1 MNLFDLMATISI
13 DTGEYNHG
21 IEAAK
26 QKMSELSSAFVQ
38 SGQTSDDLAQKTSS
52 LAKTYDEAKEQVE
65 MLAAAYDKSA
75 QETGEASEETQE
87 LAQKLKEAEE
97 NAENLKKEAEKLSD
111 GINDLGDSEDKASK
125 KTSIFGEVLKANL
138 TSTAIIEGVKKIGSA
153 LVDFT
158 KQAIESYAQYEQLV
172 GGVETLFGN
181 SANKVIEY
189 ANNAYKTAGMSANAY
204 METVTSF
211 SASLIQGLGG
221 DTAEA
226 ARIADMAITDM
237 SDNSNK
243 MGTSMSSIQD
253 AYQGFAKQNY
263 TMLDNLKLGYG
274 GTQEEMIRLINDS
287 GVLNEKISSLDGIS
301 FDTIIS
307 AIHAVQDQL
316 GITGTTAE
324 EASSTIEGSLS
335 SAKAAWDNLL
345 TGLGD
350 SNADIEALTDNFVE
364 SAVTAVE
371 NIIPVLGQIV
381 LAILEVIGKLGLD
394 LLTALGDAIS
404 SGFEML
410 NTKGAEIV
418 SHVAEGI
425 SGAIGSLIEKGAE
438 FVSNIVNGITS
449 GFGTLNTKGAE
460 AVSNVVSGISGKI
473 GELLAKG
480 QEIVTNIKNGI
491 EGKIGELIQSG
502 SQIISR
508 VISGIKQKFSDLIQ
522 AGRNII
528 AQVKSGITAK
538 ISEAVQ
544 WGRDLI
550 DNFVAGITGAIG
562 KVVSAASSVASTV
575 KSILGFSEP
584 EEGPLSDFHT
594 YAPDMMQLFAEGI
607 MQNIG
612 LVKNA
617 ASSVASALDEAFTG
631 NRNIFIRLDASGY
644 ESTKRK
650 ILSGLNLGTA
660 SVDFASSGLGVSSA
674 GIVNGV
680 SSIVSN
686 GSGSSNPITI
696 NLMLPD
702 GTKMASYLLGPLA
715 NYANANG
722 TPILNPT

>member
-1 MNLFDLMATISI
+1 MDLFDLMATISI
-13 DTGEYNHG
+13 DTGEYNKG

-26 QKMSELSSAFVQ
+26 QKMSELSSAFVK

-97 NAENLKKEAEKLSD
+97 NAENLKKEADKLSD

-301 FDTIIS
+301 FDTIIA

-394 LLTALGDAIS
+394 LVTALGDAIS

-418 SHVAEGI
+418 SSVVNGI
-425 SGAIGSLIEKGAE
+425 TSCIGSLIEIGAE
-438 FVSNIVNGITS
+438 FVSNVIN
-449 GFGTLNTKGAE
+449 
-460 AVSNVVSGISGKI
+460 GISGSI
-473 GELLAKG
+473 WTLIAKG

-491 EGKIGELIQSG
+491 AGKIGELIQSG

-562 KVVSAASSVASTV
+562 KVVSAASSVAGAV
-575 KSILGFSEP
+575 ASILGFSEP
-584 EEGPLSDFHT
+584 EEGPLSNFHT
-594 YAPDMMQLFAEGI
+594 YAPDMMQLFADGI

-715 NYANANG
+715 NYAKANG

>member
-65 MLAAAYDKSA
+65 MLAAAYDKSE

-138 TSTAIIEGVKKIGSA
+138 ASTAIIEGVKKIGSA

-394 LLTALGDAIS
+394 LVTALGDAIS

-491 EGKIGELIQSG
+491 LGKLGELVSAGTQAVTS
-502 SQIISR
+502 
-508 VISGIKQKFSDLIQ
+508 VKNGIMT
-522 AGRNII
+522 
-528 AQVKSGITAK
+528 QVNA
-538 ISEAVQ
+538 ARQ

-550 DNFVAGITGAIG
+550 DNFVSGIKSAIG
-562 KVVSAASSVASTV
+562 KVTAAASSVASTV

-584 EEGPLSDFHT
+584 EEGPLSNFHT
-594 YAPDMMQLFAEGI
+594 YAPDMMQLFVDGI

-631 NRNIFIRLDASGY
+631 NRNIFIRLDASVY

-715 NYANANG
+715 NYAKANG